1 MLLSTNR
8 HVGLDLQAE
17 LDDARAEIQ
26 DLIVK
31 NIRLRANVETAVRDS
46 NRQREHYEEEIE
58 KYEIK
63 VAKRR
68 EQITGLKNRH
78 SEQITYL
85 KNIAQMYMGVVYN
98 RDGAEHYKDLDPDGH
113 HAQLIGYTPHRWPPP
128 PPLPPSS
135 LNQQAAQTNPYA
147 IA

>member
-46 NRQREHYEEEIE
+46 RRQRQHYQTELEQYQKE
-58 KYEIK
+58 
-63 VAKRR
+63 VAKQR
-68 EQITGLKNRH
+68 
-78 SEQITYL
+78 EQITYL
-85 KNIAQMYMGVVYN
+85 KRVAQIYMGVVYN

-113 HAQLIGYTPHRWPPP
+113 HAQLMGYTPHRWPPP